1 MYLISIL
8 GVDMHK
14 FNVYRDVGDI
24 YQWVIKDLLC
34 RNYFLIRKLRLNL
47 WMKKIN
53 FFVNYLDLL
62 SFEAYQQ
69 I

>member
-14 FNVYRDVGDI
+14 FNVYRDVSDI